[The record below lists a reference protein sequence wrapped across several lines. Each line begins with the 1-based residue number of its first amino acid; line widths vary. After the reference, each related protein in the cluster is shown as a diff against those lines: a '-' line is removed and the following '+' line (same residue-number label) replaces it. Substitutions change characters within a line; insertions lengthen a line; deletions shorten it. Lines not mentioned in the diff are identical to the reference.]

1 MSAIIEIK
9 APLCRY
15 GDVVINKA
23 YVHSVDIGFGE
34 VIMEGGVRHKFPPE
48 VVKRW
53 FADIADDSKMI
64 EESDRANA

>member
-1 MSAIIEIK
+1 MRAIIEIK

-64 EESDRANA
+64 EESEVAK

>member
-64 EESDRANA
+64 EESDAANA